1 MDHVSFGFAA
11 AHPAAKPNAPTEH
24 FCGKAPG
31 FNLIPTN
38 EANSRS
44 SRSSLQTM
52 PTENKRIAV
61 IPGDG
66 IGREVIGEAL
76 RVLERVK
83 ITHAVALEMVHFD
96 WGADKFLKEGIS
108 LPAGALEMLSNEFDA
123 ILAGAFGDPRVPSN
137 QHAEDIL
144 LGMRRGLDLYINLR
158 PVRLLD
164 SRLTPLRD
172 RRVEDIDFVVF
183 RENTEG
189 AYCGAG
195 GFLKKGTADEIATQ
209 EELNT
214 RRGVERIIVAAFEY
228 ARANGRKRV
237 TMADKSNVQ
246 RFGGDLWQRVFKEVA
261 ADYSEI
267 EANHQYVDAMA
278 MFMVLDPAQY
288 DVIVSNNL
296 FGDILTDLGAAI
308 QGGLGL
314 AASGNLHPGRVSLFE
329 PVHGSAPALA
339 GKGIA
344 NPVGAILTSAM
355 MLEYLGHKEASAA
368 IEKAVGEAISQ
379 NETTRDLGG
388 TLSTEQAGNA
398 IRDRITKG

>member
-1 MDHVSFGFAA
+1 M
-11 AHPAAKPNAPTEH
+11 
-24 FCGKAPG
+24 
-31 FNLIPTN
+31 
-38 EANSRS
+38 
-44 SRSSLQTM
+44 
-52 PTENKRIAV
+52 KRIAV

-66 IGREVIGEAL
+66 IGPEVIREAVK
-76 RVLERVK
+76 VLEQLRGSHNVD
-83 ITHAVALEMVHFD
+83 LELVDFD
-96 WGADKFLKEGIS
+96 WGAERFLRDGVT
-108 LPAGALEMLSNEFDA
+108 LPEDALKMLSEEFQA

-164 SRLTPLRD
+164 ARLTPLRD
-172 RRVEDIDFVVF
+172 RKAEEIDFVVF

-195 GFLKKGTADEIATQ
+195 GFLKKNTVDEIATQ

-228 ARANGRKRV
+228 ARATGRKRV

-246 RFGGDLWQRVFKEVA
+246 RFGGDLWQRVFKEVSA
-261 ADYSEI
+261 RYPAI

-278 MFMVLDPAQY
+278 MFMVSNPAQY

-314 AASGNLHPGRVSLFE
+314 AASGNIHPGKVSLFE
-329 PVHGSAPALA
+329 PVHGSAPPLA
-339 GKGIA
+339 GKGVA
-344 NPVGAILTSAM
+344 NPIGAVLTVAM
-355 MLEYLGHKEASAA
+355 MLEYLGCNEES
-368 IEKAVGEAISQ
+368 KAVERAVR
-379 NETTRDLGG
+379 ETVAANDTTHDLGG
-388 TLSTEQAGNA
+388 SLSTEQAGDA
-398 IRDRITKG
+398 IRRRVTSPRL

>member
-1 MDHVSFGFAA
+1 MSE
-11 AHPAAKPNAPTEH
+11 T
-24 FCGKAPG
+24 
-31 FNLIPTN
+31 
-38 EANSRS
+38 
-44 SRSSLQTM
+44 
-52 PTENKRIAV
+52 KRIAV
-61 IPGDG
+61 VAGDG
-66 IGREVIGEAL
+66 IGPEVIAQGI
-76 RVLERVK
+76 RVLEKVQQ
-83 ITHAVALEMVHFD
+83 THGIKLDLVQFD
-96 WGADKFLKEGIS
+96 WGAEKFLREGVTLPEGS
-108 LPAGALEMLSNEFDA
+108 LEKLTDEFDA
-123 ILAGAFGDPRVPSN
+123 VYAGAFGDPRVPSN
-137 QHAEDIL
+137 KHAEDIL

-164 SRLTPLRD
+164 QRLTPLRNAQ
-172 RRVEDIDFVVF
+172 VEDINFVVF

-195 GFLKKGTADEIATQ
+195 GFLKKGTTDEIATQ

-214 RRGVERIIVAAFEY
+214 RRGVERIILAAFEY
-228 ARANGRKRV
+228 ARANGRRKV

-261 ADYSEI
+261 ADYPEI
-267 EANHQYVDAMA
+267 ETNHQYVDAMA
-278 MFMVLDPAQY
+278 MFMVLDPGQY

-314 AASGNLHPGRVSLFE
+314 AASGNIHPGRVSLFE

-355 MLEYLGHKEASAA
+355 MLEYLGNKPASEA
-368 IEKAVGEAISQ
+368 IERAVSEAIAQ
-379 NETTRDLGG
+379 DETTPDLGG
-388 TLSTEQAGNA
+388 TLTTEEVGTAVCRRLTGL
-398 IRDRITKG
+398 

>member
-1 MDHVSFGFAA
+1 M
-11 AHPAAKPNAPTEH
+11 
-24 FCGKAPG
+24 
-31 FNLIPTN
+31 
-38 EANSRS
+38 
-44 SRSSLQTM
+44 
-52 PTENKRIAV
+52 KRIAV

-66 IGREVIGEAL
+66 IGPEVTQQAV
-76 RVLERVK
+76 RVLERLQS
-83 ITHAVALEMVHFD
+83 TRDLELDFVHFD
-96 WGADKFLKEGIS
+96 WGADKFLSDGIS
-108 LPAGALEMLSNEFDA
+108 LPEGALEMLTKDFDA

-164 SRLTPLRD
+164 VRLTPLRNAQ
-172 RRVEDIDFVVF
+172 VEDIDFVVF

-214 RRGVERIIVAAFEY
+214 RRGVERIIIAAFEY
-228 ARANGRKRV
+228 ARAQGRKRV

-261 ADYSEI
+261 KDYSEI
-267 EANHQYVDAMA
+267 EAKHQYVDAMA

-288 DVIVSNNL
+288 DVVVSNNL

-314 AASGNLHPGRVSLFE
+314 AASGNIHPGRLSLFE

-339 GKGIA
+339 GQGIA

-355 MLEYLGHKEASAA
+355 MLEYLGHKKVSQA
-368 IEKAVGEAISQ
+368 IERAVGESISQ
-379 NETTRDLGG
+379 DE
-388 TLSTEQAGNA
+388 
-398 IRDRITKG
+398 

>member
-1 MDHVSFGFAA
+1 M
-11 AHPAAKPNAPTEH
+11 PAD
-24 FCGKAPG
+24 
-31 FNLIPTN
+31 
-38 EANSRS
+38 
-44 SRSSLQTM
+44 
-52 PTENKRIAV
+52 NKRVAV

-66 IGREVIGEAL
+66 IGPEVIGQAI

-83 ITHAVALEMVHFD
+83 ETHGIELELVHFD
-96 WGADKFLKEGIS
+96 WGADKYLSEGIS
-108 LPAGALEMLSNEFDA
+108 LPPGALEMLSSEFNA

-137 QHAEDIL
+137 KHAEDIL

-164 SRLTPLRD
+164 ARLTPLRNA
-172 RRVEDIDFVVF
+172 RIEDIDFVVF

-214 RRGVERIIVAAFEY
+214 RRGVERIVVAAFEY
-228 ARANGRKRV
+228 ARAQGRKRV

-278 MFMVLDPAQY
+278 MFMVLDPGQY

-314 AASGNLHPGRVSLFE
+314 AASGNIHPARVSLFE

-339 GKGIA
+339 GQGKA

-355 MLEYLGHKEASAA
+355 MLEYLGNKKASEA
-368 IEKAVGEAISQ
+368 IEKAVSEAISQ
-379 NETTRDLGG
+379 DETTRDLGG
-388 TLSTEQAGNA
+388 NFSTEQVGTA
-398 IRDRITKG
+398 ICQRLHA

>member
-1 MDHVSFGFAA
+1 MLLGVNSWIDSGF
-11 AHPAAKPNAPTEH
+11 
-24 FCGKAPG
+24 
-31 FNLIPTN
+31 
-38 EANSRS
+38 
-44 SRSSLQTM
+44 
-52 PTENKRIAV
+52 ENHSDMKRIAV

-66 IGREVIGEAL
+66 IGPEVIREAVKTLEQL
-76 RVLERVK
+76 RT
-83 ITHAVALEMVHFD
+83 THDVEIELVSFD
-96 WGADKFLKEGIS
+96 WGAERFLRDGVS
-108 LPAGALEMLSNEFDA
+108 LPENALQMLSEEFQA

-164 SRLTPLRD
+164 SRLTPLKD
-172 RRVEDIDFVVF
+172 RKADEINFVVF

-195 GFLKKGTADEIATQ
+195 GFLKKNSADEIATQ

-261 ADYSEI
+261 TRYPAI
-267 EANHQYVDAMA
+267 QANHQYVDAMA
-278 MFMVLDPAQY
+278 MFMVLDPGQY

-314 AASGNLHPGRVSLFE
+314 AASGNIHPGKVSLFE
-329 PVHGSAPALA
+329 PVHGSAPPLA
-339 GKGIA
+339 GKGVA
-344 NPVGAILTSAM
+344 NPVGAILTVSM
-355 MLEYLGHKEASAA
+355 MLEYLGFNEVS
-368 IEKAVGEAISQ
+368 KAVETAVRDAIVGD
-379 NETTRDLGG
+379 ETTKDLGG
-388 TLSTEQAGNA
+388 TLSTEQAGEA
-398 IRDRITKG
+398 IRGRLL